1 MPQLILIGGIAVIVV
16 AVFYLLILLPTWLQ
30 RRQDGTRI
38 EVKRLR
44 QSNNTLRNELS
55 SVRDTIQL
63 IDVASDNDKMM
74 KDAVVAQI
82 DTVLRREK

>member
-55 SVRDTIQL
+55 SVRHTIQL